1 MVTPA
6 VRQKG
11 VSLLELMLSAAIGV
25 LILGMIGAVFL
36 SSQKLAMAH
45 RQHLVLQQAL
55 SLTMRQIKQ
64 DIQRAGYDIEQG
76 KPVTLQGEAQP
87 VVWQAE
93 PPLLA
98 YVYRDDSDGSEPYR
112 NLVYWFDES
121 SHQLKLC
128 EKTSA
133 EPLSVEQA
141 AQSGSGGVCYSM
153 FDANVVHVELF
164 TVTSDTVGSA
174 QAQSTLLSMTVRAAL
189 AANSTVSEQ
198 ESITWVAR
206 NG

>member
-1 MVTPA
+1 MVIPA

-25 LILGMIGAVFL
+25 LILGVIGAVFL

-64 DIQRAGYDIEQG
+64 DVQRAGYDIEKG
-76 KPVTLQGEAQP
+76 SSITLQGQAQP
-87 VVWQAE
+87 VIWQSD

-98 YVYRDDSDGSEPYR
+98 YVYRDDSDDSEPYR
-112 NLVYWFDES
+112 NLVYWLDES

-153 FDANVVHVELF
+153 FDSNVVQVELL
-164 TVTSDTVGSA
+164 TVISDTVGSA
-174 QAQSTLLSMTVRAAL
+174 QAQSTWYSMTVRAAL
-189 AANSTVSEQ
+189 VANSTVSEQ
-198 ESITWVAR
+198 ESITWLAR